1 MFLLSIL
8 SYHEAEYLR
17 FIDYHIKI
25 YNSLKL
31 KTFTESEVYDYLM
44 KILQNVVLGYPKE

>member
-17 FIDYHIKI
+17 VIEYHIKI
-25 YNSLKL
+25 YNSLKV
-31 KTFTESEVYDYLM
+31 KTFIDFEIYDYLM
-44 KILQNVVLGYPKE
+44 KILQNVLLGHT